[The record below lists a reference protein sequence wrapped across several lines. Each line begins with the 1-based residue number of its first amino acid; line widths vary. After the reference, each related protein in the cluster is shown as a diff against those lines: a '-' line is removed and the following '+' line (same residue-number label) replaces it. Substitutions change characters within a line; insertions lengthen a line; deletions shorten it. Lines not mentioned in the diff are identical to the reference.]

1 MSDKALPDILARIV
15 ARRRRALAE
24 VPAAGEHPAGR
35 DVPLSQEENAFVAAL
50 ARRRGGAVIAEV
62 KLGSPRLGD
71 LRPRLDPRAQAES
84 YARAGAAALSVVV
97 EPAFFHGSY
106 ELLRD
111 CRRAAGL
118 PALAKDF
125 VVDPRQLVW
134 ARDAGADAV
143 LLIAALQPRQ
153 ELHRLAATA
162 RALGLAPLVELHT
175 AEDVDK
181 LTGADWELVG
191 INHRDL
197 RTFDVDLAHSEPL
210 LPRLPAGA
218 LKVAESG
225 IASGSDV
232 AELASRGFDA
242 FLVGEALL
250 TADDPGAQVEELVA
264 AGTEFSG
271 SSVGSGSRPRSA
283 RSGPSVTERPPLT
296 AAMASAPSSWEGTRD
311 VLIKVCGVTRVE
323 DAVHAAELG
332 VDCLGLNFYPDS
344 PRYVSVERAAEIADA
359 VRGRMALFGVFVNA
373 PRGDIERVVETV
385 GLDRVQFHGDESP
398 EDVAPWGYR
407 AVKVIRVVGRPSP
420 WVWDAYP
427 EVWGFL
433 IEARHDSLYGG
444 TGTAWDYDVLRD
456 LGRLR
461 PWLLAGG
468 VGPGNVRR
476 ALDVTGAPGVD
487 ICSGVESAPGTKD
500 AGKMEALVRA
510 VRDMGGRAG
519 RKMGE

>member
-1 MSDKALPDILARIV
+1 MSDEGLPDILARIV
-15 ARRRRALAE
+15 ARRRQALAE
-24 VPAAGEHPAGR
+24 APAAEELPVGR
-35 DVPLSQEENAFVAAL
+35 DVPLSQEENAFLAAL

-71 LRPRLDPRAQAES
+71 LRPHLDPPTQAES
-84 YARAGAAALSVVV
+84 YARAGAAVLSVVV
-97 EPAFFHGSY
+97 EPDFFHGSY

-153 ELHRLAATA
+153 ELHSLAAAA

-225 IASGSDV
+225 IASGRDV

-250 TADDPGAQVEELVA
+250 TADDPAARVAELVA
-264 AGTEFSG
+264 AGAEPSG
-271 SSVGSGSRPRSA
+271 SS
-283 RSGPSVTERPPLT
+283 ERTPLT
-296 AAMASAPSSWEGTRD
+296 MAMAAAPESWEGTRD
-311 VLIKVCGVTRVE
+311 VLIKICGVTRVE
-323 DAVHAAELG
+323 DAVRAAELG
-332 VDCLGLNFYPDS
+332 VDCLGLNFYPPS

-359 VRGRMALFGVFVNA
+359 VRGRIALFGVFVNA

-398 EDVAPWGYR
+398 EDLAPWGYR

-427 EVWGFL
+427 DVWGFL
-433 IEARHDSLYGG
+433 VEARNDSLYGG
-444 TGTAWDYDVLRD
+444 TGTAWDYEVLRD

-468 VGPGNVRR
+468 VGPGNVRH

-487 ICSGVESAPGTKD
+487 VCSGVESAPGIKD
-500 AGKMEALVRA
+500 AGKMEALVLA
-510 VRDMGGRAG
+510 VRDVGGRAG